1 MPRDIVVVF
10 FDSDVDGFVK
20 FALFQWKAEKK
31 KKKKKKDIVRRK
43 NEGRKFLS
51 QPVFF
56 LLSGCRAHPIFGS
69 RADDEPPRRH
79 RRRRRLVLTSQ
90 RKEINGK

>member
-31 KKKKKKDIVRRK
+31 KKKKRDIVRGK

-51 QPVFF
+51 QAVFSSPVVGRTRFS
-56 LLSGCRAHPIFGS
+56 LREPSTNHHVGS
-69 RADDEPPRRH
+69 YL
-79 RRRRRLVLTSQ
+79 RL
-90 RKEINGK
+90 KEKK